1 MYYDFC
7 GEECDV
13 RDLKKAINSTKEKVI
28 KYLDKISIPI
38 VTDKEIKQ
46 VASISTNNDNELGEI
61 IAEAYIKVGK
71 NGVVLMEESE
81 TEKTYVE
88 IVDGVQFDS
97 GLKSP
102 HLITDKDKNNCE
114 LKNPLVL
121 LVDSKVSTVRKI
133 QSVLE
138 YAIKNKRAIL
148 IIGDVEQQVMSALIM
163 NKVKGNI
170 QVLSLIHI

>member
-1 MYYDFC
+1 MF
-7 GEECDV
+7 
-13 RDLKKAINSTKEKVI
+13 
-28 KYLDKISIPI
+28 YLTHQYWFP
-38 VTDKEIKQ
+38 
-46 VASISTNNDNELGEI
+46 
-61 IAEAYIKVGK
+61 AYIKVGK

-102 HLITDKDKNNCE
+102 HLITDKDKNNCV
-114 LKNPLVL
+114 LKNPLIL

-148 IIGDVEQQVMSALIM
+148 IIGDVDVSFICTEIPFPT
-163 NKVKGNI
+163 VK
-170 QVLSLIHI
+170 